1 MTQHINLYNSINI
14 KKIKILLRK
23 ITFQTILDY
32 TPSVF
37 KAKGETE
44 PEVYLTIIPRARM
57 DSESITHQGERD
69 NCFSEIQLVSQEYR
83 DKKT

>member
-23 ITFQTILDY
+23 ITFQTIPL
-32 TPSVF
+32 F

-44 PEVYLTIIPRARM
+44 PEVYLTIIPIARARM
-57 DSESITHQGERD
+57 DSESIATEAEGRMG
-69 NCFSEIQLVSQEYR
+69 Y
-83 DKKT
+83 